1 MFNIEPSESRW
12 TGQLL
17 ESGITGQLTF
27 TQLRRRIQVW
37 QSVAGGSALTRHL
50 IGIGGLVAAALVLRF
65 WLHTHIALD
74 IEIHDAYRVVL
85 LKVIGWFLMRIASVW
100 FLIVAWESNAIPNL
114 PVVTVTV
121 RTPSS

>member
-50 IGIGGLVAAALVLRF
+50 IGIGELVAAALVLRF
-65 WLHTHIALD
+65 WLHTHIGLD

-85 LKVIGWFLMRIASVW
+85 LNVIGFWFLMRIASVW
-100 FLIVAWESNAIPNL
+100 FLIVTWESIRRHP
-114 PVVTVTV
+114 
-121 RTPSS
+121 